1 MSANVQLAIF
11 CTPEHLP
18 TMVLGGDVEN
28 REAPFDIEQVLPPVR
43 LAYFAPSCTPSCN
56 ANTSKRIK
64 RRFSEILSLFV
75 PSIVSLKVFG
85 SAEDTSGVK
94 SSMLTAQCLLNERF
108 FVLASFFIRK
118 EVDSSL
124 SFDVHQAEVFDRG
137 SVICDVI
144 CSVTKCIRGLHL
156 LKLWGPRG
164 LSRVT

>member
-1 MSANVQLAIF
+1 
-11 CTPEHLP
+11 
-18 TMVLGGDVEN
+18 MVLGGDVEN

-64 RRFSEILSLFV
+64 RRFSEMLSLFV

-85 SAEDTSGVK
+85 SAEDTS
-94 SSMLTAQCLLNERF
+94 AQCLLNEIF

>member
-1 MSANVQLAIF
+1 M
-11 CTPEHLP
+11 
-18 TMVLGGDVEN
+18 
-28 REAPFDIEQVLPPVR
+28 
-43 LAYFAPSCTPSCN
+43 
-56 ANTSKRIK
+56 
-64 RRFSEILSLFV
+64 LSLFV

-85 SAEDTSGVK
+85 SAEDTLGVK
-94 SSMLTAQCLLNERF
+94 SSKLTAQCLLNERF
-108 FVLASFFIRK
+108 FVLASLFIRK

>member
-1 MSANVQLAIF
+1 
-11 CTPEHLP
+11 
-18 TMVLGGDVEN
+18 MVLGGDVEN

-64 RRFSEILSLFV
+64 RRFSEMLSLFV

-85 SAEDTSGVK
+85 SAEDTS
-94 SSMLTAQCLLNERF
+94 AQCLLNEIF

-156 LKLWGPRG
+156 LKLWG
-164 LSRVT
+164 VT

>member
-1 MSANVQLAIF
+1 
-11 CTPEHLP
+11 
-18 TMVLGGDVEN
+18 MVSGGDVEN
-28 REAPFDIEQVLPPVR
+28 REAPFDIEQVLPHVR
-43 LAYFAPSCTPSCN
+43 LVYFAPSCTPSCN

-64 RRFSEILSLFV
+64 RRFSEMLSLFV

-85 SAEDTSGVK
+85 SAEDTS
-94 SSMLTAQCLLNERF
+94 AQCLLNEIF

-124 SFDVHQAEVFDRG
+124 SFDVHQAEVFDRC

>member
-28 REAPFDIEQVLPPVR
+28 RGAPFDIEQVLPHVR

-56 ANTSKRIK
+56 VNTSKRIK

-85 SAEDTSGVK
+85 SAEDTS
-94 SSMLTAQCLLNERF
+94 AQCLLNEIF

>member
-1 MSANVQLAIF
+1 MSANVQLAMF
-11 CTPEHLP
+11 CTPEHLS
-18 TMVLGGDVEN
+18 TMVSGGDVEN
-28 REAPFDIEQVLPPVR
+28 REAPFDIEQVLPHVR

-64 RRFSEILSLFV
+64 RRFSEMLSLFV

-85 SAEDTSGVK
+85 SAEDTS
-94 SSMLTAQCLLNERF
+94 AQCLLNERF

-124 SFDVHQAEVFDRG
+124 SFDVHQAEVFDRC

>member
-1 MSANVQLAIF
+1 MSANVQLAMF

-64 RRFSEILSLFV
+64 RRFSEMLSLFV

-85 SAEDTSGVK
+85 SAEDTS
-94 SSMLTAQCLLNERF
+94 AQCLLNEIF

-124 SFDVHQAEVFDRG
+124 SFDVHQAEVFNRC